1 MDTVEIVFDYVL
13 RWILAPPLWI
23 FIIITFL
30 YILDHLANFALAP
43 FALIH
48 KSVLY
53 IAFIYEMY
61 LLAQFFKMF
70 TVLFVDLYRTSAFT
84 FLIVFSVMIFF
95 MFFGEQADKHHE
107 KISKR
112 FQSLFELCFSEFF
125 CERLKIIETSKKKT
139 FYKVTAFCSIPTLW
153 LIYYLDINFL
163 NQPLIWFIN
172 CMKFLLETFSTP
184 DH

>member
-1 MDTVEIVFDYVL
+1 MDTVEIVFDYVF

-23 FIIITFL
+23 FFIIIFL

-84 FLIVFSVMIFF
+84 FLILFSVMIFF
-95 MFFGEQADKHHE
+95 MFFGERAEQHHE

-112 FQSLFELCFSEFF
+112 FQSLFETCFSEHF
-125 CERLKIIETSKKKT
+125 CERLKVIEASKKT
-139 FYKVTAFCSIPTLW
+139 SCYKVIAFCAIPTLW

-163 NQPLIWFIN
+163 NQPLLWFFI
-172 CMKFLLETFSTP
+172 CMKFLHETFSTP
-184 DH
+184 DY